1 MLTAATTPDD
11 AFTESS
17 FIKEGGIPFIGKFL
31 RFDLSL
37 GGWGPSVTKTP
48 TDPYQHWVKVNLKHE
63 YRVTAIQTKQ
73 AIYNKKPLKM
83 IEAFRISYSKD
94 DTTYSKLETVSY
106 VLFLKKN
113 YKAGNWLGLNSL
125 GLNLKAPFTFYKCA
139 P

>member
-11 AFTESS
+11 AFTQSS
-17 FIKEGGIPFIGKFL
+17 FIMEGGINFIGKFL

-37 GGWGPSVTKTP
+37 GGWGPNVTKTP
-48 TDPYQHWVKVNLKHE
+48 TDPYQQWVKVNLKHE
-63 YRVTAIQTKQ
+63 YRVTAVQTKH

-113 YKAGNWLGLNSL
+113 NKAGNWLGLNSP